1 MARPAD
7 NQAQTARGRLAT
19 QPVGVRHLTA
29 LFMLAAGSAAIA
41 AVRDWHD
48 RHVLLINVSQ
58 SLPDWAF
65 LLERARFPAR
75 GDYVVFAPG
84 KAPLVRRHFGKRP
97 APFVKITYGLPGDLV
112 SRTGSAVIVNGRP
125 VARLKPRTRQGE
137 ILQPG
142 PLGLVPAGCVF
153 AGSPHKDGFDSRYA
167 EIGFICRDRLIG
179 TAEGIL

>member
-1 MARPAD
+1 MRLSAD
-7 NQAQTARGRLAT
+7 DQAQAAT
-19 QPVGVRHLTA
+19 MLPVGAGHLAA
-29 LFMLAAGSAAIA
+29 LFLLAAGGTAIA

-48 RHVLLINVSQ
+48 RHALMINVSQ

-65 LLERARFPAR
+65 LVERGRFPAR

-84 KAPLVRRHFGKRP
+84 KAALVRRHFGERP
-97 APFVKITYGLPGDLV
+97 ASFVKIAYGVPGDLV
-112 SRTGSAVIVNGRP
+112 ARAGGVVSVNGRP

-137 ILQPG
+137 ILHPG

-153 AGSPHKDGFDSRYA
+153 AGSPHKDGFDSRYS

>member
-1 MARPAD
+1 MRRPGD
-7 NQAQTARGRLAT
+7 DLAQTASGRQSA
-19 QPVGVRHLTA
+19 QPLGVRHLAA
-29 LFMLAAGSAAIA
+29 LFLLAAGGAAIA
-41 AVRDWHD
+41 AVRDWRD
-48 RHVLLINVSQ
+48 RHVLMINVSQ

-65 LLERARFPAR
+65 LVERGRFPAR

-84 KAPLVRRHFGKRP
+84 KAAFVRRHFGERS
-97 APFVKITYGLPGDLV
+97 APFVKIAYGVPGDLV
-112 SRTGSAVIVNGRP
+112 SRTGTAVRVNDRE
-125 VARLKPRTRQGE
+125 VAQLKPKSRLGE
-137 ILQPG
+137 ILEPG